1 MTLNNVVFNYFDIY
15 KICKQNICHC
25 TFDLQRLMTRISEFF
40 SQISNKQASSLNQIV
55 PLHFSQECEV
65 DNPNFCFLI
74 HSKPDEVVG
83 LLNVLPP
90 LVSLIVDRMT

>member
-1 MTLNNVVFNYFDIY
+1 MLSLITLTFTKYLNKNM
-15 KICKQNICHC
+15 CHC
-25 TFDLQRLMTRISEFF
+25 TFDLQRLMTRISDFF

-65 DNPNFCFLI
+65 YNPNFCFLI
-74 HSKPDEVVG
+74 HSKPEEVVG

-90 LVSLIVDRMT
+90 LVSLIVEDDMT